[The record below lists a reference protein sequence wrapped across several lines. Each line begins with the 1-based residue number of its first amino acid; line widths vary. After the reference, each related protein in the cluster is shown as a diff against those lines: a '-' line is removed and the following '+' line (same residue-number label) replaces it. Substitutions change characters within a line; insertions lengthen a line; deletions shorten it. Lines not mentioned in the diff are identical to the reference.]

1 MVDKRLLQGMQ
12 NAVAGKTLDCDYV
25 LVRDFTERGLAG
37 ADGLPSSND
46 GAGTTKA
53 LAAAIFRSREREI
66 GSQDPKQTA
75 LIVRIEQD
83 RFSVQVECNRALH
96 EMPH

>member
-12 NAVAGKTLDCDYV
+12 NAVAGKTLDCDYL

-66 GSQDPKQTA
+66 GSQHPQQPA
-75 LIVRIEQD
+75 FVVRVEKD
-83 RFSVQVECNRALH
+83 RLTV
-96 EMPH
+96 